1 LEVSF
6 IAQSKCDSV
15 AEKHHKMHPEPD
27 KLHSNRSAAVAME
40 GYLNYKVT
48 HYEGKVGRL
57 HACLYVKQS
66 SVIVSL
72 ETDW

>member
-1 LEVSF
+1 
-6 IAQSKCDSV
+6 
-15 AEKHHKMHPEPD
+15 MHPEPD